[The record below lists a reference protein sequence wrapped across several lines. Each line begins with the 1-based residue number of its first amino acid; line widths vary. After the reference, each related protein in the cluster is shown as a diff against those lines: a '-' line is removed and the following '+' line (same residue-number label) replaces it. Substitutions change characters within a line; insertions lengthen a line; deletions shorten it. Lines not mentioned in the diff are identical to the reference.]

1 MRLFSPLKGTI
12 AMRFYLISDNADTL
26 VGMRL
31 AGIEGELAHDAE
43 SVEAAVNNC
52 LSDDSTGIIL
62 ITRPLCELC
71 GEFITEVK
79 RTHDKP
85 LIVEI
90 PDRHGSQGSDSIARY
105 VRDTIGIKI

>member
-1 MRLFSPLKGTI
+1 
-12 AMRFYLISDNADTL
+12 MRFYLISDNADTL

-31 AGIEGELAHDAE
+31 AGIEGELVHDAE
-43 SVEAAVNNC
+43 SVERAVNAC
-52 LSDDSTGIIL
+52 LADGSTGIIL
-62 ITRPLCELC
+62 ITRQLCELC
-71 GEFITEVK
+71 GEFITDVK
-79 RTHDKP
+79 RTHDQP

>member
-1 MRLFSPLKGTI
+1 MPIRLSECVLRVSTE
-12 AMRFYLISDNADTL
+12 SADEE
-26 VGMRL
+26 V
-31 AGIEGELAHDAE
+31 
-43 SVEAAVNNC
+43 
-52 LSDDSTGIIL
+52 GIIL

-71 GEFITEVK
+71 GDFITQTK
-79 RTHDKP
+79 RSYDKP

>member
-1 MRLFSPLKGTI
+1 MPIRLSECVLRVSTVSLCTTLS
-12 AMRFYLISDNADTL
+12 RCLADEE
-26 VGMRL
+26 V
-31 AGIEGELAHDAE
+31 
-43 SVEAAVNNC
+43 
-52 LSDDSTGIIL
+52 GIIL

-71 GEFITEVK
+71 GDFITQTK
-79 RTHDKP
+79 RSYDKP

>member
-1 MRLFSPLKGTI
+1 MPIRLSECVLRVSTVSLCT
-12 AMRFYLISDNADTL
+12 AWTAQ
-26 VGMRL
+26 
-31 AGIEGELAHDAE
+31 
-43 SVEAAVNNC
+43 SVEDAVNRC
-52 LSDDSTGIIL
+52 LADEEVGIIL

-71 GEFITEVK
+71 GDFITQTK
-79 RTHDKP
+79 RSYDKP

>member
-1 MRLFSPLKGTI
+1 
-12 AMRFYLISDNADTL
+12 MRFYLISDNADTL

>member
-1 MRLFSPLKGTI
+1 
-12 AMRFYLISDNADTL
+12 MRFYLISDNADTL

-31 AGIEGELAHDAE
+31 AGIDGELVHDA
-43 SVEAAVNNC
+43 VNRC
-52 LSDDSTGIIL
+52 LADEEVGIIL

-71 GEFITEVK
+71 GDFITQTK
-79 RTHDKP
+79 RSYDKP